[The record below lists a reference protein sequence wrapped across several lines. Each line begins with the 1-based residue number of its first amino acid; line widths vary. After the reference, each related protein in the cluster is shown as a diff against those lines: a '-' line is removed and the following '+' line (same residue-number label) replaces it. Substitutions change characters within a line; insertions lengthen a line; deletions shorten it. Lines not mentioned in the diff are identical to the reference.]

1 MGMRLLQSVRQG
13 QGGTRKF
20 FGEGTGVSESAGGH
34 GDLGR
39 STRD

>member
-1 MGMRLLQSVRQG
+1 MGMRLLQSIRQG
-13 QGGTRKF
+13 QGGPRKF
-20 FGEGTGVSESAGGH
+20 FREGPSVLESAGGH